1 MKKLLQNYYYLP
13 LFSFCVFL
21 NGCVKNTVEPSL
33 DGTWIEINNTT
44 SQIPTG
50 CEFTINTSTGKV
62 SLCGFEYVQPN
73 NVVTLTTKKKARLY
87 AKDGQIFYR
96 QRDADILWIA
106 PISKEDHYFI
116 DYDLDG
122 EFLWIVGETSSTKTT
137 ALNTGKVF
145 IKQ

>member
-13 LFSFCVFL
+13 LLSFCLFL
-21 NGCVKNTVEPSL
+21 NGCIKSTVEPNL
-33 DGTWIEINNTT
+33 DGTWIEIDNTT
-44 SQIPTG
+44 SQTPTG
-50 CEFTINTSTGKV
+50 CQLTINKSTGKV

-73 NVVTLTTKKKARLY
+73 NVVTVTTKKKARLY
-87 AKDGQIFYR
+87 AEDGQIFYR

-122 EFLWIVGETSSTKTT
+122 DFLWVIGETTSTKTT
-137 ALNTGKVF
+137 AKDVGKVF